1 MARILILE
9 DEVDLAELYRMA
21 LEAAGHE
28 VLGIFDDP
36 ERVLALRAKSLDP
49 DVIVLDERLRG
60 QSGMSFLPG
69 LRGAFPRSRVMFA
82 SADPDAVEASLLKC
96 ADVSRKKP
104 FPLSELVRD
113 ISLLLRSVA
122 PLKKCEDPSR

>member
-9 DEVDLAELYRMA
+9 DEVDLGELYRMA

-36 ERVLALRAKSLDP
+36 EVVLSTGAGSPVP

-60 QSGMSFLPG
+60 RSGMSFLPV
-69 LRGAFPRSRVMFA
+69 LREAFPRARVMFA
-82 SADPDAVEASLLKC
+82 SADPDAVETSLLRC

-104 FPLSELVRD
+104 FPLRDLVRD
-113 ISLLLRSVA
+113 ISALLGSVA
-122 PLKKCEDPSR
+122 PLKKCEEPSR